1 MHASFPFAP
10 APPAGLAVG
19 AFALLLAGCASG
31 PIGGP
36 LPAEADLPA
45 AWSAT
50 SPSESATSL
59 AAWWQRFNDPLLTR
73 FVSDA
78 LRANTS
84 VLGAEAALRQARAL
98 RDVSAAGLQPTLGS
112 SASVQ
117 RNRSGANSSSA
128 STSNVFQAG
137 LDAAWEL
144 DIFGGNRSALAAS
157 DATARASAASLGDV
171 QVSVAAET
179 ALSYI
184 TLRGAQAQRA
194 TALANLA
201 SQRQTLQIT
210 EWRVQA
216 GLLSTLEAEQA
227 RTAAAQT
234 QAQLPTLQTT
244 VQQAAYALAVLTGR
258 PPAALVALVDPPAD
272 APGYAPA
279 PVPQAAGELALSL
292 PADTLRQ
299 RADVRAA
306 EQQVLAA
313 QSRVAQA
320 DAARWP
326 SFRLGG
332 SLGLSALSFSAL
344 GNGAAVAGSLLAGV
358 SFPLWDGGATR
369 AQVRAQQAA
378 LDQTRSAYR
387 GTVLLALQ
395 DVENALVALRND
407 RLRAASLQDA
417 ARAATQAATLA
428 RQRYSSGLVDFQTVL
443 ETQRSQLSAQDSLA
457 SISASVSADHVRL
470 YKALGGG
477 WQPDTQGPVEA
488 PFPSTEARTR

>member
-1 MHASFPFAP
+1 
-10 APPAGLAVG
+10 
-19 AFALLLAGCASG
+19 
-31 PIGGP
+31 
-36 LPAEADLPA
+36 
-45 AWSAT
+45 
-50 SPSESATSL
+50 
-59 AAWWQRFNDPLLTR
+59 
-73 FVSDA
+73 
-78 LRANTS
+78 
-84 VLGAEAALRQARAL
+84 
-98 RDVSAAGLQPTLGS
+98 
-112 SASVQ
+112 
-117 RNRSGANSSSA
+117 
-128 STSNVFQAG
+128 
-137 LDAAWEL
+137 
-144 DIFGGNRSALAAS
+144 
-157 DATARASAASLGDV
+157 
-171 QVSVAAET
+171 VAAET

-184 TLRGAQAQRA
+184 TLRGAQVQRA
-194 TALANLA
+194 TATDNLA

-227 RTAAAQT
+227 RAAAAQT
-234 QAQLPTLQTT
+234 KALLPTLQTT
-244 VQQAAYALAVLTGR
+244 VQQAAFALAVLTGR

-279 PVPQAAGELALSL
+279 PVPQPAGALALSL

-320 DAARWP
+320 DAARLP

-344 GNGAAVAGSLLAGV
+344 STGAAVTGSLLASV
-358 SFPLWDGGATR
+358 SLPLWDGGAAR

-378 LDQTRSAYR
+378 LDQTRSTYR

-407 RLRAASLQDA
+407 RLRAVSLQDA
-417 ARAATQAATLA
+417 ARAATNAATLA

-457 SISASVSADHVRL
+457 SISANVSADNVRL

-477 WQPDTQGPVEA
+477 WQPDAQGLVET